1 MEKISSYCVEFAKK
15 HNLRYYSDSCGNVV
29 IYKNG
34 TAEYENSLSVIIQGH
49 LDMVCQKTE
58 DCNIDFTRD
67 GLDIY
72 ADGDFLMARGTQ
84 IYPAVLSV
92 GYICGARIASFM
104 FAGGVLSLLVIIP
117 MIVLFGADTIM
128 YPRTETIGEMYA
140 AGGAGAIW
148 SSYIRYIGAGALAAG
163 GIISLIKSLPL
174 IIRTFGGAMK
184 SMKNG
189 GGNSGLRTERN
200 LI

>member
-1 MEKISSYCVEFAKK
+1 MK
-15 HNLRYYSDSCGNVV
+15 G
-29 IYKNG
+29 
-34 TAEYENSLSVIIQGH
+34 
-49 LDMVCQKTE
+49 
-58 DCNIDFTRD
+58 
-67 GLDIY
+67 Y
-72 ADGDFLMARGTQ
+72 AGEIGTQ
-84 IYPAVLSV
+84 IYPAVFSV
-92 GYICGARIASFM
+92 GYICGPRISSYL
-104 FAGGVLSLLVIIP
+104 FAGSLLSWVVIIP
-117 MIVLFGADTIM
+117 MIVLFGDQLVM
-128 YPRTETIGEMYA
+128 YPGTEPIGAMFA

-148 SSYIRYIGAGALAAG
+148 GKYIRYIGAGALAAG